1 VDGRPANTVRVAFAS
16 GTPSCNY
23 AIAPTNQSFAASGG
37 TGSVNVTAP
46 AGCAWTAAA
55 NAAWLAIT
63 AGSPGNGPGT
73 VNYFVAANT
82 VTSPR
87 TGTLT
92 IAGQPFTITQA
103 GAASSVTVLGRRMTG
118 GPIPDACGPPAIKT
132 AFLATDERAYQ
143 WTLISGGIVGD
154 QVRWEFAPTIGS
166 FLQTAQYTVT
176 SNGSQCFWASLSIAA
191 TPVASM
197 PGNWQARVFYNN
209 VQLFTESFTI
219 GNAAQVIDQKISGGP
234 IPNQSVS
241 PSAAKFI
248 KRQSASGR

>member
-1 VDGRPANTVRVAFAS
+1 LDQLNVSLPRTLAGRGEVDLVLTVDGRPANTVRVAFAS

-87 TGTLT
+87 TGTLI
-92 IAGQPFTITQA
+92 IAGQP
-103 GAASSVTVLGRRMTG
+103 
-118 GPIPDACGPPAIKT
+118 
-132 AFLATDERAYQ
+132 
-143 WTLISGGIVGD
+143 
-154 QVRWEFAPTIGS
+154 
-166 FLQTAQYTVT
+166 
-176 SNGSQCFWASLSIAA
+176 
-191 TPVASM
+191 
-197 PGNWQARVFYNN
+197 
-209 VQLFTESFTI
+209 
-219 GNAAQVIDQKISGGP
+219 
-234 IPNQSVS
+234 
-241 PSAAKFI
+241 
-248 KRQSASGR
+248 